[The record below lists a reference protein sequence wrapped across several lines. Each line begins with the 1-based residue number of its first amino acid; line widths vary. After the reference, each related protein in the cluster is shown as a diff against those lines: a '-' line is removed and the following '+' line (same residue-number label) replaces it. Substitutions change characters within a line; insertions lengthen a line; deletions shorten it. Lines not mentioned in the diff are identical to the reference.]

1 MRKIIVLMSILG
13 FCTVPVLAAEAPAE
27 QSASEQRANRLAEVQ
42 ACADPFNAS
51 AASSANDNRAVISV
65 QKQPANSIQKQEVKQ
80 NKWCII
86 IQVNGKLEQAR
97 EVKEAANENLVR

>member
-27 QSASEQRANRLAEVQ
+27 Q
-42 ACADPFNAS
+42 
-51 AASSANDNRAVISV
+51 SANDNRAVISV

-86 IQVNGKLEQAR
+86 IQVNGK
-97 EVKEAANENLVR
+97 VKDIPDNNDK